1 MLNPFF
7 QQGSFGEQSLIQD
20 LINEQLK
27 IYGVDVYYLPRKYI
41 TEKTV
46 IKEVIESKFDISHP
60 IEAYIDNYEG
70 YGGNGTLLS
79 KFGIQD
85 VDDLT
90 LIISKDRFETY
101 IAPLIRNAPNI
112 KLGTRP
118 REGDLIYFP
127 LGDRLFEIKYVEHE
141 KPFYQLQKTYVYELR
156 CELFRYEDEDLDTG
170 VDFIDDNVVDD
181 GYIQT
186 LTLVGSGVT
195 ANAITS
201 VVDGSVRYIRV
212 TNRGKGYT
220 STPQVAISSA
230 PFGGINA
237 VGFATMISSIVDC
250 VGIKSSRIQDI
261 KLTNPGAGYTLAP
274 NVVFIGGGGAGASAT
289 TGISTIGGIGR
300 VTITQGGSGYV
311 TAPIVTITPPKHVGA
326 AATAIIQSPVVGGG
340 VSVVSAVISIGS
352 SAYLFPG
359 GTTGGVFYKTT
370 PTVTFALPTGTGNA
384 ATAVASLSDYS
395 LTGGKISSIG
405 ITSGGKFYTSAPTVT
420 IAPPGFSYVSATI
433 GIAGSSINPSSIAF
447 STTGRAY
454 TTAPVVSI
462 GTGGIYGHL
471 PPTQV
476 AIGIATIH
484 PITGIV
490 TAVGFSTITDAWCA
504 LALQRPLDLVIQLL
518 QV

>member
-101 IAPLIRNAPNI
+101 IGPLIRNAPNI

-186 LTLVGSGVT
+186 LTLVGTGVT
-195 ANAITS
+195 ATAITS
-201 VVDGSVRYIRV
+201 VVDGGVRSIRV
-212 TNRGKGYT
+212 TNRGNGYT

-230 PFGGINA
+230 PFGGISA
-237 VGFATMISSIVDC
+237 VGVATMISNLVDC
-250 VGIKSSRIQDI
+250 VGIKSSRVQGVE
-261 KLTNPGAGYTLAP
+261 LVNPGAGYTLAP
-274 NVVFIGGGGAGASAT
+274 NVVFVGGGGSGAAAT
-289 TGISTIGGIGR
+289 SIIGNGLVGI
-300 VTITQGGSGYV
+300 VTITNGGSGY
-311 TAPIVTITPPKHVGA
+311 TD
-326 AATAIIQSPVVGGG
+326 S
-340 VSVVSAVISIGS
+340 
-352 SAYLFPG
+352 
-359 GTTGGVFYKTT
+359 
-370 PTVTFALPTGTGNA
+370 PTVTFSSPGIGT
-384 ATAVASLSDYS
+384 TAVGYAVVSPSGS
-395 LTGGKISSIG
+395 ISQIRILDAGIG
-405 ITSGGKFYTSAPTVT
+405 
-420 IAPPGFSYVSATI
+420 
-433 GIAGSSINPSSIAF
+433 
-447 STTGRAY
+447 Y
-454 TTAPVVSI
+454 TTAPTITIESPYSSGIGTYKFNEEILGSVSGSSAKVKSWNVVSGELKVSI
-462 GTGGIYGHL
+462 
-471 PPTQV
+471 
-476 AIGIATIH
+476 
-484 PITGIV
+484 ITGTFVPGEIITGQDSGAAYELRVLNTDNIV
-490 TAVGFSTITDAWCA
+490 DPYADNDNIEELADTIIDFSESN
-504 LALQRPLDLVIQLL
+504 PFGMP
-518 QV
+518 

>member
-101 IAPLIRNAPNI
+101 ITPLIRNAPNI

-118 REGDLIYFP
+118 KEGDLIYFP

-170 VDFIDDNVVDD
+170 IDFIDDNVVDD

-186 LTLVGSGVT
+186 LTLVGAGVT
-195 ANAITS
+195 ATAVASLVN
-201 VVDGSVRYIRV
+201 GGVRSIRV
-212 TNRGKGYT
+212 TNRGNGYT
-220 STPQVAISSA
+220 STPRVAISSA
-230 PFGGINA
+230 SFGGINA
-237 VGFATMISSIVDC
+237 VGVATMISGLVDC
-250 VGIKSSRIQDI
+250 VGIKSSRIQGVE
-261 KLTNPGAGYTLAP
+261 LVNPGAGYTLAP
-274 NVVFIGGGGAGASAT
+274 NVVFVGGGGSGAAAT
-289 TGISTIGGIGR
+289 SIIGNGLVGI
-300 VTITQGGSGYV
+300 VTITNGGSGY
-311 TAPIVTITPPKHVGA
+311 TTP
-326 AATAIIQSPVVGGG
+326 
-340 VSVVSAVISIGS
+340 
-352 SAYLFPG
+352 
-359 GTTGGVFYKTT
+359 
-370 PTVTFALPTGTGNA
+370 PTVTFSGPGIGT
-384 ATAVASLSDYS
+384 TAIGYAVVSPSGS
-395 LTGGKISSIG
+395 ISQIR
-405 ITSGGKFYTSAPTVT
+405 ILD
-420 IAPPGFSYVSATI
+420 
-433 GIAGSSINPSSIAF
+433 AGV
-447 STTGRAY
+447 GY
-454 TTAPVVSI
+454 TTAPTITIQSPYSSGIGTYKFNEEILGSISGTSAKVKSWNVVSRELKVSI
-462 GTGGIYGHL
+462 ISGTFVPGE
-471 PPTQV
+471 T
-476 AIGIATIH
+476 
-484 PITGIV
+484 ITGQDSGAAYELRVLNTDNIV
-490 TAVGFSTITDAWCA
+490 DPYADNDNIEELADTIIDFSENNPFGT
-504 LALQRPLDLVIQLL
+504 P
-518 QV
+518 

>member
-101 IAPLIRNAPNI
+101 IGPLIINAPNI

-186 LTLVGSGVT
+186 LTLVGTGVT
-195 ANAITS
+195 ATAITS
-201 VVDGSVRYIRV
+201 VVDGGVRSIRV
-212 TNRGKGYT
+212 TNRGNGYT

-237 VGFATMISSIVDC
+237 VGVATMISSLVDC
-250 VGIKSSRIQDI
+250 VGIKSSRVQGVE
-261 KLTNPGAGYTLAP
+261 LVNPGAGYTLAP
-274 NVVFIGGGGAGASAT
+274 NVVFVGGGGSGAAAT
-289 TGISTIGGIGR
+289 SIIGNGLVGI
-300 VTITQGGSGYV
+300 VTITNGGSGY
-311 TAPIVTITPPKHVGA
+311 TD
-326 AATAIIQSPVVGGG
+326 S
-340 VSVVSAVISIGS
+340 
-352 SAYLFPG
+352 
-359 GTTGGVFYKTT
+359 
-370 PTVTFALPTGTGNA
+370 PTVTF
-384 ATAVASLSDYS
+384 
-395 LTGGKISSIG
+395 SS
-405 ITSGGKFYTSAPTVT
+405 
-420 IAPPGFSYVSATI
+420 PG
-433 GIAGSSINPSSIAF
+433 
-447 STTGRAY
+447 
-454 TTAPVVSI
+454 I
-462 GTGGIYGHL
+462 GT
-471 PPTQV
+471 
-476 AIGIATIH
+476 
-484 PITGIV
+484 
-490 TAVGFSTITDAWCA
+490 TAVGYAVVSPSGSISQIRILDAGIGYTTTPTITIESPYSSGIGTYKFNEEILGSVSGSSAKVKSWNVVSGELKVSIITGTFVPGEIITGQDSGAA
-504 LALQRPLDLVIQLL
+504 YELRVLNTDNIVDPYADNDNIEELADTIIDFSESNPFGMP
-518 QV
+518 